1 MLYLDIILYELLFV
15 NKVKYSNM
23 PSV

>member
-15 NKVKYSNM
+15 SSAKYSNI